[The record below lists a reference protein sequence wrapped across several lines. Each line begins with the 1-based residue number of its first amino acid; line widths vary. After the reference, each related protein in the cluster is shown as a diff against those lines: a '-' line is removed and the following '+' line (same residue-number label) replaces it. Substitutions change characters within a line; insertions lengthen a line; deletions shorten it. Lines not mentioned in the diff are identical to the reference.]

1 MLTRSGPSGWE
12 ESRLTAEHVIPW
24 PVTITD
30 TPAFAILGSGET
42 IITVTFRKRIR
53 RGTERIDEEEGVT
66 GALVERASGRDEAE
80 IRCDVEGQ
88 SNVERVKSASSFLSL
103 RIPFLFSSQ
112 H

>member
-1 MLTRSGPSGWE
+1 MLICQVARIVQGE
-12 ESRLTAEHVIPW
+12 I
-24 PVTITD
+24 VT
-30 TPAFAILGSGET
+30 
-42 IITVTFRKRIR
+42 TVTFRKRIR

-66 GALVERASGRDEAE
+66 GALVERASGRDKAE